1 MKCAVHLMVQAMK
14 EALMSLEE
22 SHHCGRHRLSRA
34 LQVEALIASTVE
46 ETRRRKKKFLDSIQT
61 LASKIVR
68 GVIALTEQVLSDM
81 NKPTNLVPSDANK
94 QRLGQDLEQT
104 NEPVNDAGALY
115 YDCSEELACE
125 HDAAFDDVMAGQS
138 YSDEYDVTGIALE
151 YGVLLNDVENGDESA
166 RERAADS
173 DSIMSRVINSAINPF
188 SWFVPHRNA
197 SRTTDNG
204 QDNDAAMSHNFYV
217 CETSDLNDISL

>member
-1 MKCAVHLMVQAMK
+1 MASHGHTTNSYGSVFFVGICTQT
-14 EALMSLEE
+14 SQPTQRSTSI
-22 SHHCGRHRLSRA
+22 SHH
-34 LQVEALIASTVE
+34 
-46 ETRRRKKKFLDSIQT
+46 
-61 LASKIVR
+61 
-68 GVIALTEQVLSDM
+68 
-81 NKPTNLVPSDANK
+81 
-94 QRLGQDLEQT
+94 
-104 NEPVNDAGALY
+104 
-115 YDCSEELACE
+115 DCSEEIACE

-166 RERAADS
+166 RDRAADS